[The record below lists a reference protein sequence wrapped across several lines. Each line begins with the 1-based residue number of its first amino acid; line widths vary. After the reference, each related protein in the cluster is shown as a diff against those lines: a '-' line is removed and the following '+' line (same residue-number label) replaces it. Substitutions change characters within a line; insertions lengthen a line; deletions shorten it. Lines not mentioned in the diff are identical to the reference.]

1 MESRSRCATSGRMR
15 STFRRR
21 RITSGL
27 LQKENASAP
36 SGLGPVAKAHRG
48 FGGVHGLRTTIRAH
62 PSTATATAPSPRCET
77 LGTTCAPHTGID
89 NLRPVHTGSK
99 ATYAALPPRR
109 APAAVLVSVLGLVTS
124 LLLGTATHTD
134 AATPPAQSVPI
145 QPQQPYQPPPPGQGV
160 LPPPRRHHHPPNPVI
175 RLPRRPTSRTP
186 PRCRQGPA
194 DHPLS
199 RGRTATA
206 ATDPQAGPRI
216 SACTRTRPCSPASS
230 ARASGWLE

>member
-1 MESRSRCATSGRMR
+1 MR

-109 APAAVLVSVLGLVTS
+109 TPAAVLVSVLGLVTS

-145 QPQQPYQPPPPGQGV
+145 HPQQPYQPPPPGQGV
-160 LPPPRRHHHPPNPVI
+160 LPPHAGI
-175 RLPRRPTSRTP
+175 IIRPTR
-186 PRCRQGPA
+186 
-194 DHPLS
+194 LS
-199 RGRTATA
+199 GYPVAL
-206 ATDPQAGPRI
+206 PAGPRPD
-216 SACTRTRPCSPASS
+216 AARGRRTIPSVGAERLRPQLTLKP
-230 ARASGWLE
+230 ARA